1 MPHIKNALI
10 RYRIIDR
17 MIRNPYK
24 TYPSKSDLRE
34 ACEES
39 LFGSTYGDHI
49 CDSTIEKD
57 LFAMRMEHDAPI
69 KYSRKH
75 EGYFYEDPDYTIN
88 DIPLSEDELESIRF
102 AVQTLQQFQ
111 EVPYFKEFG
120 SAIDKIATR
129 VAVAGTEGN
138 ETSAFIGFE
147 TAYSSIGNQWL
158 PLLLTAIQ
166 EKKTCQF
173 TYASFKSGIAKERNV
188 LPVYLKEYRNRWYLI
203 SFDLEKS
210 DWITYALE
218 RMDGLVVNEAQHLL
232 KEAFNPSSFFAETI
246 GITTEKKAAERIA
259 LRVNDIASKYIESQP
274 LHSSQEKIGTNQF
287 VLTVQINEELIRT
300 LLGFMGELQIISPSH
315 LVQTWN
321 ERIQKQLS
329 IETHGN
335 ILWN

>member
-166 EKKTCQF
+166 EKKTCHF

-246 GITTEKKAAERIA
+246 GITTEKKAAERIE

-300 LLGFMGELQIISPSH
+300 LLGFMGELQIISPAH

-335 ILWN
+335 IL

>member
-75 EGYFYEDPDYTIN
+75 EGYYYEDPDYTIN

-246 GITTEKKAAERIA
+246 GITTEKKAAERIE

-300 LLGFMGELQIISPSH
+300 LLGFMGELQIISPAH

-335 ILWN
+335 IL

>member
-75 EGYFYEDPDYTIN
+75 EGYYYEDPDYTIN

-246 GITTEKKAAERIA
+246 GITTEKKAAERIE

-300 LLGFMGELQIISPSH
+300 LLGFMGELQIISPAH

>member
-75 EGYFYEDPDYTIN
+75 EGYYYEDPDYTIN

-166 EKKTCQF
+166 EKKTCHF
-173 TYASFKSGIAKERNV
+173 TYASFKTGIAKERNV

-246 GITTEKKAAERIA
+246 GITTEKKAAERIV

-274 LHSSQEKIGTNQF
+274 LHSSQEKIGTNHF

-300 LLGFMGELQIISPSH
+300 LLGFMGELQIISPAH

-335 ILWN
+335 IL

>member
-75 EGYFYEDPDYTIN
+75 EGYYYEDPDYTIN

-158 PLLLTAIQ
+158 PSLLTAIQ
-166 EKKTCQF
+166 EKKTCHF

-218 RMDGLVVNEAQHLL
+218 RMDGLVVNEAQHIL
-232 KEAFNPSSFFAETI
+232 KEAFNPNSFFAETI
-246 GITTEKKAAERIA
+246 GITTEKKAAERIE

-300 LLGFMGELQIISPSH
+300 LLGFMGELQIISPAH

-335 ILWN
+335 IL

>member
-166 EKKTCQF
+166 EKKTCHF

-218 RMDGLVVNEAQHLL
+218 RMDGLVVNEVQHLL

-246 GITTEKKAAERIA
+246 GITTEKKAAERIE

-300 LLGFMGELQIISPSH
+300 LLGFMGELQIISPAH

-335 ILWN
+335 IL

>member
-246 GITTEKKAAERIA
+246 GITTEKKAAERIV

-274 LHSSQEKIGTNQF
+274 LHSSQEKIGTNHF

-300 LLGFMGELQIISPSH
+300 LLGFMGELQIISPAH

>member
-39 LFGSTYGDHI
+39 LFGSTYGEHI

-75 EGYFYEDPDYTIN
+75 EGYFYEDPEYTIN

-129 VAVAGTEGN
+129 VAVAGADGQEPN
-138 ETSAFIGFE
+138 AFIGFE
-147 TAYSSIGNQWL
+147 TAYASAGNQWL

-166 EKKTCQF
+166 EKKICTF
-173 TYASFKSGIAKERNV
+173 SYASFKSGIAKPRKV
-188 LPVYLKEYRNRWYLI
+188 VPVYLKEYRNRWYLI
-203 SFDLEKS
+203 SFDFEKS

-218 RMDGLVVNEAQHLL
+218 RMEGVEVSDSQHVL
-232 KEAFNPSSFFAETI
+232 KEAFNPSTFFAETI
-246 GITTEKKAAERIA
+246 GITTEKKAAERIELEA
-259 LRVNDIASKYIESQP
+259 NEIAAKYIESQP
-274 LHSSQEKIGTNQF
+274 LHFSQEKIGSNRF
-287 VLTVQINEELIRT
+287 ALTVQINEELIRT
-300 LLGFMGELQIISPSH
+300 LLGFMGEIRIISPTH
-315 LVQTWN
+315 LCHTWN
-321 ERIQKQLS
+321 ERIKKQVA

-335 ILWN
+335 IL

>member
-300 LLGFMGELQIISPSH
+300 LLGFMGELQIISPAH

-335 ILWN
+335 IL

>member
-166 EKKTCQF
+166 EKKTCHF
-173 TYASFKSGIAKERNV
+173 TYASFKTGIAKERNV

-218 RMDGLVVNEAQHLL
+218 RMDGLVVNEVQHLL

-335 ILWN
+335 IL

>member
-1 MPHIKNALI
+1 
-10 RYRIIDR
+10 
-17 MIRNPYK
+17 
-24 TYPSKSDLRE
+24 
-34 ACEES
+34 
-39 LFGSTYGDHI
+39 
-49 CDSTIEKD
+49 
-57 LFAMRMEHDAPI
+57 MRMEHDAPI

-166 EKKTCQF
+166 EKKTCHF

-232 KEAFNPSSFFAETI
+232 KEVFNPSSFFAETI

-300 LLGFMGELQIISPSH
+300 LLGFMGELQIISPVH

-335 ILWN
+335 IL

>member
-166 EKKTCQF
+166 EKKTCHF
-173 TYASFKSGIAKERNV
+173 TYASFKTGIAKERNV

-218 RMDGLVVNEAQHLL
+218 RMDGLVVNEVQHLL

-246 GITTEKKAAERIA
+246 GITTEKKAAERIV

-335 ILWN
+335 IL

>member
-75 EGYFYEDPDYTIN
+75 EGYYYEDPDYTIN

-218 RMDGLVVNEAQHLL
+218 RMDGLVVNEAQHIL

-246 GITTEKKAAERIA
+246 GITTEKKAAERIE

-300 LLGFMGELQIISPSH
+300 LLGFMGELQIISPAH

-335 ILWN
+335 IL

>member
-232 KEAFNPSSFFAETI
+232 KEAFNPGSFFAETI

-300 LLGFMGELQIISPSH
+300 LLGFMGELQIISPAH

>member
-24 TYPSKSDLRE
+24 PFPSKSNLRE

-88 DIPLSEDELESIRF
+88 DIPLSEDELDSIRF

-129 VAVAGTEGN
+129 VAVAGTEGQASN
-138 ETSAFIGFE
+138 AFIGFE
-147 TAYSSIGNQWL
+147 TSYASVGNQWL
-158 PLLLTAIQ
+158 PLLLSAIQ
-166 EKKTCQF
+166 EKCICTF
-173 TYASFKSGIAKERNV
+173 HYASFKSGVAKARKV
-188 LPVYLKEYRNRWYLI
+188 LPVYLKEYRNRWYVI
-203 SFDLEKS
+203 TYDFESAQWK
-210 DWITYALE
+210 TYALE
-218 RMDGLVVNEAQHLL
+218 RMEALAVSDAHYTPDHT
-232 KEAFNPSSFFAETI
+232 FNPAEFFAETI
-246 GITTEKKAAERIA
+246 GITTENKAPERVEIEA
-259 LRVNDIASKYIESQP
+259 NEVASKYIESQP
-274 LHSSQEKIGTNQF
+274 LHSSQVSLGTKRF
-287 VLTVQINEELIRT
+287 ALTVQINEELIRA
-300 LLGFMGELQIISPSH
+300 LLGFMGEIHILAPES
-315 LVQTWN
+315 LKRTWN
-321 ERIQKQLS
+321 ERIQHQLN
-329 IETHGN
+329 IEKNGN
-335 ILWN
+335 IN

>member
-166 EKKTCQF
+166 EKKTCHF

-274 LHSSQEKIGTNQF
+274 LHSSQEKIGTNHF

-300 LLGFMGELQIISPSH
+300 LLGFMGELQIISPAH

-335 ILWN
+335 IL

>member
-75 EGYFYEDPDYTIN
+75 EGYYYEDPDYTIN
-88 DIPLSEDELESIRF
+88 DIPLSEDELKSIRF

-166 EKKTCQF
+166 EKKTCHF

-218 RMDGLVVNEAQHLL
+218 RIVGLVVNEEQHQL

-246 GITTEKKAAERIA
+246 GITTEKKAAERIE
-259 LRVNDIASKYIESQP
+259 LRANDIASKYLESQP
-274 LHSSQEKIGTNQF
+274 LHSSQEKIGTNHY

-300 LLGFMGELQIISPSH
+300 LLGFMGELQIISPAH

-329 IETHGN
+329 INTHGN
-335 ILWN
+335 IL

>member
-166 EKKTCQF
+166 EKKTCNF

-218 RMDGLVVNEAQHLL
+218 RMDGLVVNEVQHLL

-274 LHSSQEKIGTNQF
+274 LHSSQEKIGTNHF

-300 LLGFMGELQIISPSH
+300 LLGFMGELQIISPAH

-335 ILWN
+335 IL

>member
-1 MPHIKNALI
+1 
-10 RYRIIDR
+10 
-17 MIRNPYK
+17 
-24 TYPSKSDLRE
+24 
-34 ACEES
+34 
-39 LFGSTYGDHI
+39 
-49 CDSTIEKD
+49 
-57 LFAMRMEHDAPI
+57 
-69 KYSRKH
+69 
-75 EGYFYEDPDYTIN
+75 
-88 DIPLSEDELESIRF
+88 
-102 AVQTLQQFQ
+102 
-111 EVPYFKEFG
+111 
-120 SAIDKIATR
+120 
-129 VAVAGTEGN
+129 VAGTEGN

-166 EKKTCQF
+166 EKKTCHF
-173 TYASFKSGIAKERNV
+173 TYASFKTGIAKERNV

-246 GITTEKKAAERIA
+246 GITTEKKAAERIE

-300 LLGFMGELQIISPSH
+300 LLGFMGELQIISPAH

-335 ILWN
+335 IL

>member
-274 LHSSQEKIGTNQF
+274 LHSSQEKIGTNHF

-300 LLGFMGELQIISPSH
+300 LLGFMGELQIISPAH

-335 ILWN
+335 IL

>member
-166 EKKTCQF
+166 EKKTCHF
-173 TYASFKSGIAKERNV
+173 TYASFKTGIAKERNV

>member
-75 EGYFYEDPDYTIN
+75 EGYYYEDPDYTIN

-173 TYASFKSGIAKERNV
+173 TYASFKSGIAKQRNV

-335 ILWN
+335 IL

>member
-166 EKKTCQF
+166 EKKTCHF

-335 ILWN
+335 IL

>member
-75 EGYFYEDPDYTIN
+75 EGYYYEDPDYTIN
-88 DIPLSEDELESIRF
+88 DIPLSEDELKSIRF

-166 EKKTCQF
+166 EKKTCHF

-218 RMDGLVVNEAQHLL
+218 RIVGLVVNEEQHQL

-246 GITTEKKAAERIA
+246 GITTEKKAAERIE
-259 LRVNDIASKYIESQP
+259 LRANDIASKYIESQP
-274 LHSSQEKIGTNQF
+274 LHFSQEKIGTNHY

-300 LLGFMGELQIISPSH
+300 LLGFMGELQIISPAH

-329 IETHGN
+329 INTHGN
-335 ILWN
+335 IL

>member
-166 EKKTCQF
+166 EKKTCHF

-300 LLGFMGELQIISPSH
+300 LLGFMGELQIISPAH

-329 IETHGN
+329 IESHGN
-335 ILWN
+335 IL

>member
-75 EGYFYEDPDYTIN
+75 EGYFYDDPDYTIN

-166 EKKTCQF
+166 EKKTCHF
-173 TYASFKSGIAKERNV
+173 TYASFKTGIAKERNV

-218 RMDGLVVNEAQHLL
+218 RMDGLVVNEVQHLL
-232 KEAFNPSSFFAETI
+232 KEAFNPSSFFA
-246 GITTEKKAAERIA
+246 
-259 LRVNDIASKYIESQP
+259 
-274 LHSSQEKIGTNQF
+274 
-287 VLTVQINEELIRT
+287 
-300 LLGFMGELQIISPSH
+300 
-315 LVQTWN
+315 
-321 ERIQKQLS
+321 
-329 IETHGN
+329 
-335 ILWN
+335 

>member
-39 LFGSTYGDHI
+39 LFGSTYGEHI

-166 EKKTCQF
+166 EKKTCHF

-218 RMDGLVVNEAQHLL
+218 RMDGLVVNESQHLL

-246 GITTEKKAAERIA
+246 GITTEKKAAERIE

-300 LLGFMGELQIISPSH
+300 LLGFMGELQIISPVH

-321 ERIQKQLS
+321 DRIQKQLS

-335 ILWN
+335 IL

>member
-1 MPHIKNALI
+1 
-10 RYRIIDR
+10 

-75 EGYFYEDPDYTIN
+75 EGYYYEDPDYTIN

-166 EKKTCQF
+166 EKKTCHF
-173 TYASFKSGIAKERNV
+173 TYASFKTGIAKERNV

-300 LLGFMGELQIISPSH
+300 LLGFMGELQIISPAH

-335 ILWN
+335 IL

>member
-166 EKKTCQF
+166 EKKTCHF

-246 GITTEKKAAERIA
+246 GITTEKKAAERIV

-300 LLGFMGELQIISPSH
+300 LLGFMGELQIISPAH

-335 ILWN
+335 IL

>member
-166 EKKTCQF
+166 EKKTCHF
-173 TYASFKSGIAKERNV
+173 TYASFKSGIAKERNA

-246 GITTEKKAAERIA
+246 GITTEKKAAERIE

-300 LLGFMGELQIISPSH
+300 LLGFMGELQIISPAH

-335 ILWN
+335 IL

>member
-173 TYASFKSGIAKERNV
+173 TYASFKTGIAKERNV

-300 LLGFMGELQIISPSH
+300 LLGFMGELQIISPAH

-335 ILWN
+335 IL

>member
-1 MPHIKNALI
+1 
-10 RYRIIDR
+10 

-203 SFDLEKS
+203 SFDLEKL

-246 GITTEKKAAERIA
+246 GITTEKKAAERIE

-300 LLGFMGELQIISPSH
+300 LLGFMGELQIISPAH

>member
-57 LFAMRMEHDAPI
+57 LFTMRMEHDAPI

-166 EKKTCQF
+166 EKKTCHF

-218 RMDGLVVNEAQHLL
+218 RMDGLVVNEVQHLL

-246 GITTEKKAAERIA
+246 GITTEKKAAERIE

-300 LLGFMGELQIISPSH
+300 LLGFMGELQIISPAH

-335 ILWN
+335 IL

>member
-166 EKKTCQF
+166 EKKTCHF
-173 TYASFKSGIAKERNV
+173 TYASFKTGIAKERNV

-274 LHSSQEKIGTNQF
+274 LHSSQEKIGTNHF

-300 LLGFMGELQIISPSH
+300 LLGFMGELQIISPAH

-335 ILWN
+335 IL

>member
-166 EKKTCQF
+166 EKKTCNF

-300 LLGFMGELQIISPSH
+300 LLGFMGELQIISPAH

-335 ILWN
+335 IL

>member
-166 EKKTCQF
+166 EKKTCHF
-173 TYASFKSGIAKERNV
+173 TYASFKTGIAKERNV

-300 LLGFMGELQIISPSH
+300 LLGFMGELQIISPAH

-335 ILWN
+335 IL

>member
-1 MPHIKNALI
+1 
-10 RYRIIDR
+10 

-57 LFAMRMEHDAPI
+57 LFTMRMEHDAPI

-166 EKKTCQF
+166 EKKTCHF

-218 RMDGLVVNEAQHLL
+218 RMDGLVVNEVQHLL

-246 GITTEKKAAERIA
+246 GITTEKKAAERIE

-300 LLGFMGELQIISPSH
+300 LLGFMGELQIISPAH

>member
-166 EKKTCQF
+166 EKKTCHF

-232 KEAFNPSSFFAETI
+232 KGAFNPSSFFAETI
-246 GITTEKKAAERIA
+246 GITTEKKAAERIE

-300 LLGFMGELQIISPSH
+300 LLGFMGELQIISPAH

-335 ILWN
+335 IL

>member
-75 EGYFYEDPDYTIN
+75 EGYYYEDPDYTIN

-166 EKKTCQF
+166 EKKTCHF
-173 TYASFKSGIAKERNV
+173 TYASFKSGIAKERNA

-246 GITTEKKAAERIA
+246 GITTEKKAAERIE

-300 LLGFMGELQIISPSH
+300 LLGFMGELQIISPAH

-335 ILWN
+335 IL